1 MIIFDFDG
9 VLINSNN
16 LKNKIFVNLSNKY
29 LKEHSLKIIFKD
41 FIKRNSAQT
50 RETKIK
56 YLCELDSTLSFSK
69 IIDEFGVN
77 VTQNYKK
84 CEVNFQVL
92 NECDEWA
99 ICSAGDTQEIYNV
112 LEYYNVNLRQKII
125 LGGQLDKT
133 NFLNSFSNEQNIF
146 FGDSEEDY
154 LAAQRA
160 QITFV
165 FCEYWALN
173 EELKKMR
180 PMKIERCCHQL
191 EVIKRVQDYKCT

>member
-29 LKEHSLKIIFKD
+29 FKD

-69 IIDEFGVN
+69 IIDEFGINVN
-77 VTQNYKK
+77 QNYKK

-112 LEYYNVNLRQKII
+112 LKYYNVNLRQNII

-133 NFLNSFSNEQNIF
+133 KFLNSFSNEQNIF